1 MTVRRGSAG
10 RPSPVT
16 PDLGTPSGRRA
27 PRRRAVLLVFKG
39 SGFGGLG
46 VSGPSGLGDWGF
58 SIGFWIQGWSSGLEV
73 WGFRV

>member
-1 MTVRRGSAG
+1 M
-10 RPSPVT
+10 
-16 PDLGTPSGRRA
+16 
-27 PRRRAVLLVFKG
+27 LLVFKG